1 MSFDASPDTSQP
13 EVSKLVPRHVAI
25 IMDGNNRWAK
35 LHNLKDYAGH
45 RAGVE
50 AIRSVLDEFQ
60 KAGVEIVTL
69 FAFSSENWK
78 RPSSEVSALMK
89 LFSNYLDS
97 EIRKLN
103 QDGVRLRFIGRR
115 DRLSNTLLKKMD
127 YAEQAT
133 RANKRTSLN
142 IALDY
147 GGQWDITQ
155 AARQLA
161 EEVARGERT
170 PDSVTEET
178 LAARLST
185 AHLPDPDLCIR
196 TAGEHRLSNF
206 LLWQLAYAE
215 YYFCDALW
223 PDFDAEQVQ
232 LALRSY
238 ADRERRFGGRL
249 DNNQSDKDQDRA

>member
-1 MSFDASPDTSQP
+1 MSSDASPDTSQS

-50 AIRSVLDEFQ
+50 AIRGVLDEFQ

-103 QDGVRLRFIGRR
+103 QDGV
-115 DRLSNTLLKKMD
+115 KKMD

-147 GGQWDITQ
+147 GGQWDITH

-170 PDSVTEET
+170 SDSVTEET

-249 DNNQSDKDQDRA
+249 DSNQSDEDQGRA

>member
-1 MSFDASPDTSQP
+1 M
-13 EVSKLVPRHVAI
+13 VA
-25 IMDGNNRWAK
+25 K
-35 LHNLKDYAGH
+35 P
-45 RAGVE
+45 GVAARDFSLPIGE
-50 AIRSVLDEFQ
+50 RMLGILDE
-60 KAGVEIVTL
+60 G
-69 FAFSSENWK
+69 
-78 RPSSEVSALMK
+78 SA
-89 LFSNYLDS
+89 
-97 EIRKLN
+97 
-103 QDGVRLRFIGRR
+103 
-115 DRLSNTLLKKMD
+115 
-127 YAEQAT
+127 
-133 RANKRTSLN
+133 
-142 IALDY
+142 
-147 GGQWDITQ
+147 
-155 AARQLA
+155 
-161 EEVARGERT
+161 GERT

-249 DNNQSDKDQDRA
+249 DSNQSDEDQGRA